1 MKWSNWVR
9 NKFRFSQE
17 TNLNNPKEE
26 EEEEKTKFWVS
37 NHIRKSLD
45 DSSARERERVIERD
59 SARVRAQIETNFE
72 VIESIMD
79 SKYIHIHCEWV
90 WY

>member
-26 EEEEKTKFWVS
+26 EEEEKLNFEYQIIFERVWM
-37 NHIRKSLD
+37 IRVP
-45 DSSARERERVIERD
+45 ERECEIE
-59 SARVRAQIETNFE
+59 RVRAQIETNFE

-79 SKYIHIHCEWV
+79 SKHIHIHCEWV